1 MDVTEYRQDFLDQVR
16 ARASADANF
25 TRAEFVEICAEHLS
39 DAEELADFEACYHR
53 GTGSRNRLMEIDGFA
68 QDEVDGSI
76 RLILAEYGGGTEPTT
91 LTQTT
96 ARGLFSKLLTF
107 CEDAFSGRLA
117 QGIEESAPGY
127 SLAQLLFERRK
138 AIARVRLYVVT
149 DGVLSARVKDWPE
162 GEVVG
167 IPTESHIWDINR
179 FHQVH
184 ESKSGRDDLEVDFTT
199 VVDGGLPCLSASV
212 PSEEYRAYLC
222 VIPGNVLADIYDQFG
237 SRLLEGNVR
246 SFLGTRGRINKA
258 IRKTVSTEPT
268 MFFAYNNGIAATAAG
283 ATVAAGADGLR
294 LTHVTDLQIVN
305 GGQTTATLAAALKDK
320 DEGLRQSFVQMKLSV
335 LPQETSGKYIPLI
348 ARYANSQNRVSEAD
362 FFSNHEFHR
371 RIEQIALRL
380 RAPAVGGAQFG
391 THWFYERAR
400 GQYGNA
406 QADLSAAQR
415 KQFQLQNPKKQLI
428 TKTDLAKYEN
438 AWRFLPHVVSQGAQ
452 KNFTTFSNYAS
463 AEWDKNQEQ
472 FNEEYYRRV
481 VVKAMLFRRTEEL
494 VGKQPWYQ
502 GGYRANIV
510 AYTIAKLANLVQFNG
525 IGKLLDFKA
534 LWNRQGLTPAIEQQL
549 LVIAERMFAIIV
561 APEGGFQNV
570 TEWAKKELCWQRA
583 RDTKIT
589 LLQELGKELT
599 GREEEQTTKKDAQ
612 ATQSV
617 MTGIQ
622 IQTLVVE
629 LGPAYWRALQSWARE
644 RQLLSPT
651 DDSFV
656 TVAAGMPRK
665 LPTEKQCAR
674 LVEIKTRLEEK
685 GYPANSH

>member
-25 TRAEFVEICAEHLS
+25 TRAEFVEICTEHLS

-68 QDEVDGSI
+68 QDEVDGSV

-107 CEDAFSGRLA
+107 CEDAFSGRLV

-138 AIARVRLYVVT
+138 AITRVRLYVVT

-179 FHQVH
+179 FHQVY

-199 VVDGGLPCLSASV
+199 VVAGGLPCLSASV
-212 PSEEYRAYLC
+212 PSGEYRAYLC
-222 VIPGNVLADIYDQFG
+222 VIPGDVLADIYDQFG

-268 MFFAYNNGIAATAAG
+268 MFFAYNNGIAATAAA

-320 DEGLRQSFVQMKLSV
+320 DEGLRESFVQMKLSV
-335 LPQETSGKYIPLI
+335 LPPETSGKYIPLI
-348 ARYANSQNRVSEAD
+348 ARYANSQNRVSDAD

-438 AWRFLPHVVSQGAQ
+438 AWRFFPHVVSQGAQ
-452 KNFTTFSNYAS
+452 KNFIAFSNYAS
-463 AEWDKNQEQ
+463 AEWEKDQEQ

-494 VGKQPWYQ
+494 VGKQTWYE

-510 AYTIAKLANLVQFNG
+510 AYTIAKFAQLLQFEG
-525 IGKLLDFKA
+525 IGKLLDFKT
-534 LWNRQGLTPAIEQQL
+534 LWNRQDVTPAIDRQL
-549 LVIAERMFAIIV
+549 ILIAEHMFRVIV
-561 APEGGFQNV
+561 APQGGFQNV
-570 TEWAKKELCWQRA
+570 TEWCKKELCWNRA
-583 RDTKIT
+583 RDTQIPFVKD
-589 LLQELGKELT
+589 LAPELVT
-599 GREEEQTTKKDAQ
+599 RDEEQIVKKDA
-612 ATQSV
+612 ATAQIIV
-617 MTGIQ
+617 TGIQ
-622 IQTLVVE
+622 AQTMVVE
-629 LGPAYWRALQSWARE
+629 LGGDYWRALQTWARQK
-644 RQLLSPT
+644 QLLAPT
-651 DDSFV
+651 DESFLN
-656 TVAAGMPRK
+656 VAAGMPRK
-665 LPTEKQCAR
+665 IPSEKQCTR
-674 LVEIKTRLEEK
+674 LLEIKTRLEEE
-685 GYPANSH
+685 GYTSP